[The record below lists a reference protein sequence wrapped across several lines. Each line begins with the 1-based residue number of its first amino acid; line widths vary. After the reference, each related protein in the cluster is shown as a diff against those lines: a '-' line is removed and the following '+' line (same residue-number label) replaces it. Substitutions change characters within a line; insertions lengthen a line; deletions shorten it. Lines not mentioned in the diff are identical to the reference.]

1 MISIKNLNF
10 GYKKNQL
17 LFRDLNLELH
27 AGNIYGLFG
36 MNGAGKT
43 TLLKHMAGLLFP
55 KTGECRIFE
64 KDVKERLPEV
74 MANIY
79 VIPEEFVLPPVSIQ
93 TFVDL
98 HAPFYPRF
106 EYSLFDK
113 YIREFEVSND
123 GKRLTTYSYGQK
135 KKILIA
141 FGLATQTN
149 VLLMDE
155 PTNGLDIPSK
165 SQFRRIMASVANEDQ
180 CIVISTH
187 QVRDLASIIDNV
199 IVLENGSIIFNHS
212 TMDIANSLSFGKI
225 KDEQTENI
233 LYAEEVLG
241 GKAAIRKYSGHDTAI
256 DLELLFN
263 GVIKNSEVINKVI
276 KG

>member
-1 MISIKNLNF
+1 MIEIKNLTF
-10 GYKKNQL
+10 GYKKNQP
-17 LFRDLNLELH
+17 LFKELSLGLQ
-27 AGNIYGLFG
+27 AGSIYGLFG

-43 TLLKHMAGLLFP
+43 TLLKHISGLLLS
-55 KTGECRIFE
+55 GEGDRLIFE
-64 KDVKERLPEV
+64 KDVRQRLPEI

-79 VIPEEFVLPPVSIQ
+79 VIPEEFVLPPIKIS

-106 EYSLFDK
+106 DYTLFDK
-113 YIREFEVSND
+113 YIKEFEISN
-123 GKRLTTYSYGQK
+123 GKNLTQYSYGQK
-135 KKILIA
+135 KKFLIA

-165 SQFRRIMASVANEDQ
+165 SQFRRIMAAAATEDQ

-187 QVRDLASIIDNV
+187 QVRDLASIIDH
-199 IVLENGSIIFNHS
+199 IIILDNGKIIFQKS
-212 TMDIANSLSFGKI
+212 TFDISTKLAFGKL
-225 KDEQTENI
+225 KEESKEEV
-233 LYAEEVLG
+233 LYSEEVLG
-241 GKAAIRKYSGHDTAI
+241 GIAAIYRNTGHDTAI

-263 GVIKNSEVINKVI
+263 AIIKNPQIINQAL
-276 KG
+276 

>member
-1 MISIKNLNF
+1 MIDIKDLTF
-10 GYKKNQL
+10 GYKKNQT
-17 LFRDLNLELH
+17 LFRELNLSLK
-27 AGNIYGLFG
+27 AGSIYGLFG

-43 TLLKHMAGLLFP
+43 TLLKHISGLLFP
-55 KTGECRIFE
+55 NEGNCFIFE
-64 KDVKERLPEV
+64 KDVRERLPEI

-79 VIPEEFVLPPVSIQ
+79 VIPEEFVLPAIKIS

-106 EYSLFDK
+106 DYPLFDK
-113 YIREFEVSND
+113 YLKEFEISN
-123 GKRLTTYSYGQK
+123 GKNLTNYSYGQK
-135 KKILIA
+135 KKFLIA

-165 SQFRRIMASVANEDQ
+165 SQFRRIMAAASTEDQ

-187 QVRDLASIIDNV
+187 QVRDLASIIDHV
-199 IVLENGSIIFNHS
+199 IVLENGKIIFHKS
-212 TMDIANSLSFGKI
+212 TYNIGEKLSFGKLR
-225 KDEQTENI
+225 EEASHEV
-233 LYAEEVLG
+233 LYSEEVLG
-241 GKAAIRKYSGHDTAI
+241 GKAAIYKNNGQDTAI

-263 GVIKNSEVINKVI
+263 AIIKNPQVINQAI
-276 KG
+276 

>member
-1 MISIKNLNF
+1 MINIKNLTF
-10 GYKKNQL
+10 GYKKNQQ
-17 LFRDLNLELH
+17 LFRELTLDLK
-27 AGNIYGLFG
+27 AGSIYGLFG

-43 TLLKHMAGLLFP
+43 TLLKHISGMLFP
-55 KTGECRIFE
+55 QQGECLIFE
-64 KDVKERLPEV
+64 KDVKERTPEI

-79 VIPEEFVLPPVSIQ
+79 IIPEEFVLPSIKIS
-93 TFVDL
+93 TFAEL

-106 EYSLFDK
+106 SYELFEK
-113 YIREFEVSND
+113 YLKEFEISN
-123 GKRLTTYSYGQK
+123 GKNLTKYSYGQK
-135 KKILIA
+135 KKFLIA

-165 SQFRRIMASVANEDQ
+165 SQFRRIMAAAATEDQ

-187 QVRDLASIIDNV
+187 QVRDLASIIDHV
-199 IVLENGSIIFNHS
+199 IVLDNGKIIFHKS
-212 TMDIANSLSFGKI
+212 TFDIGEKLSFGKLR
-225 KDEQTENI
+225 EASNQQV

-241 GKAAIRKYSGHDTAI
+241 GKAAIYQNNGQDTAI

-263 GVIKNSEVINKVI
+263 AIIKDPQVINQAI
-276 KG
+276 

>member
-1 MISIKNLNF
+1 MIEIKDLTF
-10 GYKKNQL
+10 GYKKNQN
-17 LFRDLNLELH
+17 LFRELNLNLK
-27 AGNIYGLFG
+27 AGSIYGLFG

-43 TLLKHMAGLLFP
+43 TLLKHISGLLYP
-55 KTGECRIFE
+55 QEGECLIFE
-64 KDVKERLPEV
+64 KDVKERLPEI

-79 VIPEEFVLPPVSIQ
+79 IIPEEFVLPNIKIS

-106 EYSLFDK
+106 SQEMFDK
-113 YIREFEVSND
+113 YLNEFEVSN
-123 GKRLTTYSYGQK
+123 GKSITKYSYGQK
-135 KKILIA
+135 KKFLIA

-165 SQFRRIMASVANEDQ
+165 SQFRRIMAAAATEDQ

-187 QVRDLASIIDNV
+187 QVRDLASIIDHI
-199 IVLENGSIIFNHS
+199 IVLDNGKIIFHKNIY
-212 TMDIANSLSFGKI
+212 DIGEKLAFGKL
-225 KDEQTENI
+225 KEPSDQQV
-233 LYAEEVLG
+233 LYSEEVLG
-241 GKAAIRKYSGHDTAI
+241 GKAAIYKNNGQDTAI

-263 GVIKNSEVINKVI
+263 AIIKNPQVINQAI
-276 KG
+276 